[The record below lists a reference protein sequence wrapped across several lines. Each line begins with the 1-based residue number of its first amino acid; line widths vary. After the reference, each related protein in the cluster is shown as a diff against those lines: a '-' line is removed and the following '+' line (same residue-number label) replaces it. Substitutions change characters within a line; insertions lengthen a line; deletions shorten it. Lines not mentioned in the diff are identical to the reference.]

1 MSKTKIVT
9 FGEIMMRLS
18 TPGYSRFTQAQ
29 NLQVQYAGSEANVAV
44 SLVHFGLK
52 AEHVTRFPKNDL
64 GDAAT
69 QVLQKHGVITS
80 HILYGDERLGLYFLE
95 NGAMQR
101 SSRIVYDRFD
111 SAFAHIKPGSIDWD
125 DVFADAAWFHWSGIT
140 PAVSAGAAAVCYEAI
155 QSARKNGVIVS
166 GDINYRRNLWQYGK
180 TALDIM
186 PALIESTDKVVAGA
200 MDIENCTG
208 ITGDTFESA
217 CKNMMKAYPNVKAI
231 TTTVRDSISSS
242 HNKLAAILWDG
253 KKLHES
259 KQYDL
264 THIVDRV
271 GAGDA
276 FMAGLIYGWLT
287 KQADHQTLEF
297 ATAACAWK
305 HGIEGDVNLASSTE
319 IELLVK
325 GENVGKLLR

>member
-9 FGEIMMRLS
+9 LGEIMMRLS
-18 TPGYSRFTQAQ
+18 TPGYSRFTQARSFE
-29 NLQVQYAGSEANVAV
+29 VEYAGSEANVAV

-52 AEHVTRFPKNDL
+52 AEHITRFPKNDL
-64 GDAAT
+64 GDTAT
-69 QVLQKHGVITS
+69 QILRRHGVITS

-125 DVFADAAWFHWSGIT
+125 EVFADAAWFHWSGIT
-140 PAVSAGAAAVCYEAI
+140 PAISAGAAEVCREAVE
-155 QSARKNGVIVS
+155 SARKNNVTVS

-180 TALDIM
+180 TARDIM
-186 PALIESTDKVVAGA
+186 PALIEGCDKIVAGTT
-200 MDIENCTG
+200 DIENCTG
-208 ITGDTFESA
+208 LTGDTFEAA
-217 CKNMMKAYPNVKAI
+217 CSNMMKAYPNVKAI

-242 HNKLAAILWDG
+242 HNKLSGILWDG
-253 KKLHES
+253 KKTLQS

-287 KQADHQTLEF
+287 KRDDQQALEF
-297 ATAACAWK
+297 GVASGAWK
-305 HGIEGDVNLASSTE
+305 HGIEGDVNLASATE
-319 IELLVK
+319 IESLIK